1 MHTHILLAH
10 PEPQSLNATLA
21 TISGEITRAAGATT
35 SISDLYGQD
44 FDPAEGGAHY
54 AARSNDSFFHTQT
67 EQRYSAGHA
76 ILPAGVQREIDRLL
90 ACDLLI
96 VHFPLWWFGP
106 PAMLKG
112 WMDRVFVYGQIYSSQ
127 RRYDEGTCHGY
138 KMLACVTTGADA
150 HSCAFNGREGDTK
163 LVLWPDLFP
172 FRYIG
177 FDVFEPAIFHGVGG
191 VASIEGEAEGDNQIA
206 QITSE
211 WRSILDGLER
221 RPFIQYNGDADYDED
236 KRLRSDAPS
245 HSPFVRHTP

>member
-21 TISGEITRAAGATT
+21 NISGEVTSALGTTT
-35 SISDLYGQD
+35 SISDLYGQN
-44 FDPAEGGAHY
+44 FDPAEGGTHY
-54 AARSNDSFFHTQT
+54 ATRSDDTFFHTQT
-67 EQRYSAGHA
+67 EQRYSADHA
-76 ILPAGVQREIDRLL
+76 TLPEDVQQEMDKLL

-127 RRYDEGTCHGY
+127 RRYDKGTCHGK
-138 KMLACVTTGADA
+138 KMLACVTTGASED
-150 HSCAFNGREGDTK
+150 SCAYNGREGDTK
-163 LVLWPDLFP
+163 LVLWPALFP

-177 FDVFEPAIFHGVGG
+177 FDVLEPAIFHGVGG
-191 VASIEGEAEGDNQIA
+191 VASIEDGAEGKDQIA

-211 WRSILDGLER
+211 WRSVLEGLAS
-221 RPFIQYNGDADYDED
+221 RPSIQYNDDEDFGED
-236 KRLRSDAPS
+236 KRLRPDAPS
-245 HSPFVRHTP
+245 HSPFVRHNP